1 MPYRYGLGE
10 APIEQQAPPDAQQSL
25 YQQSLAEGGPSEEP
39 GCYVFKRSLAGNDK
53 APNLRQP
60 IDGDSDF
67 VLTAI
72 YGRSTGTFTL
82 NITDRAGKPIYSAEA
97 DSRNVMGTA
106 QFPVPIRPALWF
118 PAGGQIG
125 ISVTETSG
133 VANDLE
139 IVFQG
144 IKRFKT

>member
-1 MPYRYGLGE
+1 MRYVLGE
-10 APIEQQAPPDAQQSL
+10 APIEQQAPPDAQESL
-25 YQQSLAEGGPSEEP
+25 YQHSLAEAGPSEEP
-39 GCYVFKRSLAGNDK
+39 GHYVFKRSLLASEK

-82 NITDRAGKPIYSAEA
+82 NISDRAGKPIYSAEA

-118 PAGGQIG
+118 PAGGQIS
-125 ISVTETSG
+125 ISATDTS
-133 VANDLE
+133 AAPNDLE

-144 IKRFKT
+144 IKRFRT